1 MKNLPNRRERDE
13 IDVLAKQLKDLEE
26 NLKIKDQRNKLTIER
41 LKKQVAEAKDKNQEL
56 TEERNTVFL
65 AVKGYQ
71 YKEERKQEVPKY
83 SGETT
88 EEGEG
93 EQEVDTNQEVK
104 NNNTKTEDDNPIQN
118 KFKNINFYN
127 PIEEKD
133 DSQNVVDLNNMSHS
147 PQFGSRKVDF
157 IDNNLQNPLVQHN
170 NYIKPSFGQPDP
182 DPDSEEEHENYQ
194 SEENNEP
201 EEEEKSDEPDDE
213 EIDDC
218 DPSQYDMQFLP
229 RYHNNDDANKRVVQ
243 ENISNDGKIVRW
255 YANSKKE
262 VIFRKGVRK
271 EIFPDG
277 YTIVYFKN
285 KDIKQT
291 YPDGK
296 VVYYFDEARTTQT
309 TELDGVHIYKFYNG
323 QIEKHFPEG
332 SKEIR

>member
-1 MKNLPNRRERDE
+1 MKNLPNRREREE
-13 IDVLAKQLKDLEE
+13 IDNLAKQLKDLEE

-41 LKKQVAEAKDKNQEL
+41 LKKQLTEAKEKNQEL
-56 TEERNTVFL
+56 VEERNTVFL
-65 AVKGYQ
+65 AVKGFQ
-71 YKEERKQEVPKY
+71 YKEEHKQEAPNYGGDTV
-83 SGETT
+83 
-88 EEGEG
+88 EEAEG
-93 EQEVDTNQEVK
+93 EQEDDTNEDDRYS
-104 NNNTKTEDDNPIQN
+104 NTKVKDSNPAQN
-118 KFKNINFYN
+118 KFKNVNFYH
-127 PIEEKD
+127 PVDERD
-133 DSQNVVDLNNMSHS
+133 DSQNIVDLNNMSHS
-147 PQFGSRKVDF
+147 PQFGSRKADF
-157 IDNNLQNPLVQHN
+157 IDNNFKNTAVQHN
-170 NYIKPSFGQPDP
+170 NYTKPSFGQPD
-182 DPDSEEEHENYQ
+182 SEEEQEEYQ
-194 SEENNEP
+194 SEEQNEQ
-201 EEEEKSDEPDDE
+201 EDEEEKSDKPEDE
-213 EIDDC
+213 ELDDLN
-218 DPSQYDMQFLP
+218 PSQYDMQFLP

-323 QIEKHFPEG
+323 QIEKHFPDG